1 MNILFLTNNIITQP
15 LFKFLQNQS
24 NIKVFLFSDKLNVE
38 IIEQQKTDMI
48 VSYNY
53 KYIIYKP
60 VLDCVNRKAI
70 NLHISYLPW
79 NRGAQPNFWSFFRNT
94 PKGVTIHLIDEG
106 LDTGDILL
114 QKRLYFDENVETLS
128 STYEDLHY
136 EIQKLFIKNWDQL
149 KHFEIIPKKQTNITT
164 IHFSKNINC
173 IKEIIG
179 EEIWSLKI
187 NNLKIKCEH
196 FVL

>member
-60 VLDCVNRKAI
+60 VLDSVNRKAI

-136 EIQKLFIKNWDQL
+136 EIQKLFIENWDQL